1 MHIPQSDTQ
10 SLSILSFEDSRL
22 EAAEREHPDYDRDA
36 WLYIPDH
43 YEEYRYILG
52 TRGHKPLICLG
63 VNPSTAM
70 PGALDNTLKSVERIA
85 HHNGFDS
92 FIMLNVY
99 AQRATRPNDMDRTC
113 NEWLHGENLQ
123 AFRYVLTQSDT
134 PPCVW
139 AAWGAVIEKRPYLF
153 RCVWDMVQTGRSFE
167 ARWVKAGALSKV
179 GHPHHPLYLRSDTP
193 VEDFDIETYLNNQQN
208 RFASS

>member
-1 MHIPQSDTQ
+1 MHIPQSNTQ
-10 SLSILSFEDSRL
+10 SLSILSFEESRL
-22 EAAEREHPDYDRDA
+22 EAAGRDRPDYDRDA

-52 TRGHKPLICLG
+52 TRGQRPLICLG
-63 VNPSTAM
+63 VNPSTAA

-92 FIMLNVY
+92 FVMLNVY

-113 NEWLHGENLQ
+113 NECLHGENLQ
-123 AFRYVLTQSDT
+123 AFRYVLAQSAS

-153 RCVWDMVQTGRSFE
+153 HCVWDMIETGRSFG
-167 ARWVKAGALSKV
+167 ARWVKAGALSKA

-193 VEDFDIETYLNNQQN
+193 VEDFDIESYVVNQQK
-208 RFASS
+208 RFTSL